1 LEGAVNEDALVAR
14 IARLEAVARRDRTFA
29 LGSLVVLL
37 ATAQTAPVSG
47 PISVAGASGSAT
59 IAAAGLVVRDASKI
73 VRQDVGLDSNG
84 YPSLD
89 FQDAAG
95 NLREAMYLLNDRP
108 ILRQFDSTR
117 KRRAEAFLSATGN
130 GEFSILDAAENTRLN
145 FFQGDKDLPEFALY
159 GSDAKA
165 RAYISSDDAGP
176 FLVMKDGNGNTRLD
190 MGTYTGGSVGLDVRN
205 AAGTTLFSK
214 P

>member
-1 LEGAVNEDALVAR
+1 VNEDALVAR

-47 PISVAGASGSAT
+47 PIAVAGASGSAT
-59 IAAAGLVVRDASKI
+59 IGAAGLVVRDANK
-73 VRQDVGLDSNG
+73 VARQDVGLDSSG

-95 NLREAMYLLNDRP
+95 KLRESMYLLKDRP
-108 ILRQFDSTR
+108 VLRQFDSNG
-117 KRRAEAFLSATGN
+117 KRRAEAFLTLTDN
-130 GEFSILDAAENTRLN
+130 PEFAISDAAENARLSI
-145 FFQGDKDLPEFALY
+145 FQGDKDLPEFALY
-159 GSDAKA
+159 GSDAKV
-165 RAYISSDDAGP
+165 RAYISSDDAGS
-176 FLVMKDGNGNTRLD
+176 FLVMKDGNGVTRLD
-190 MGTYTGGSVGLDVRN
+190 MGTYTSGAVGIDVRN
-205 AAGTTLFSK
+205 AAGTEVYSK